1 MSLSIGAVIGTLLN
15 FVTMFKRAHQENCKQ
30 LELEKKKAEKE
41 AQMEKSKGSTKNTKD
56 GKDVSLINSPRYYF
70 LTIFM
75 LIYIEVGIG
84 PLELAPNF
92 EFL

>member
-1 MSLSIGAVIGTLLN
+1 MIGTLLN

-75 LIYIEVGIG
+75 LIYIEVAIG

-92 EFL
+92 KIFVI